1 MVNEFLKKYQG
12 ELISEKIQLKED
24 IDLLDT
30 KIKEETKFLTLLEN
44 SNESYFQEFTPR
56 DINAK
61 NNKKAEEVRET
72 LNSLNDEMNLKQQS
86 MKFYDSRLSEINAL
100 LTNNVISNKPINN
113 SSENYEEI
121 DKNDLSNKNVIK
133 DNLKAINDL
142 ILLDPYRAQIEL
154 NKLIS
159 SL

>member
-24 IDLLDT
+24 IDLLNT